1 MRAVFVSIR
10 GLCSADAGKLGFA
23 DNWDVTRDST
33 PPFEAIA
40 QAIDAHSSFLI
51 AAHVGPDGDAI
62 GSALALRSALIAV
75 GKKAWVVSS
84 DGVPVSC
91 RFLPGA
97 NEVLYT
103 PPSLPEC
110 AFILD
115 CDGTRDRVASPY
127 GPIQKA
133 QQRVLIDHHRT
144 SKPIFEVNWL
154 DPSQSATALMIWEL
168 LKYLRV
174 EITPDIAQCLLCGLS
189 TDTGNFRF
197 PNTSSRALIAA
208 SELVD
213 AGADLALI
221 AFKLF
226 DERSLESTRLL
237 ATTIDKMEVESSGKL
252 TWSALTLDDFART
265 RVGDEGTDN
274 VVNFLRNVRGARM
287 SLLFRERID
296 ETGPVAHISAR
307 AEPNLRADLF
317 CALFGG
323 GGHAA
328 AAGCRIRHAP
338 FEASVRRVVEAA
350 KAWVE
355 QEHPSPD
362 DSGG

>member
-1 MRAVFVSIR
+1 
-10 GLCSADAGKLGFA
+10 
-23 DNWDVTRDST
+23 VTRDSP

-40 QAIDAHSSFLI
+40 EAIAAHQSFLI

-62 GSALALRSALIAV
+62 GSCLALSYALQAM

-84 DGVPVSC
+84 DGVPSSC
-91 RFLPGA
+91 RFLPGVQ
-97 NEVLYT
+97 EVLYA
-103 PPSLPEC
+103 PSNLPEC
-110 AFILD
+110 AIILD

-127 GPIQKA
+127 APIQKA
-133 QQRVLIDHHRT
+133 KFRVLIDHHRT

-154 DPSQSATALMIWEL
+154 DPNQSATSLMIWEL

-174 EITPDIAQCLLCGLS
+174 DFTPQIAQCLLCGLS

-197 PNTSSRALIAA
+197 PNTSARALLAA
-208 SELVD
+208 SQLVE

-226 DERSLESTRLL
+226 DERSVESTRLL
-237 ATTIDKMEVESSGKL
+237 ATAIDKMEVESAGKL
-252 TWSALTLDDFART
+252 TWAALTLDDFART

-274 VVNFLRNVRGARM
+274 VVNILRNVRGARM
-287 SLLFRERID
+287 AILMRERVD
-296 ETGPVAHISAR
+296 ETGTVVHASAR
-307 AEPNLRADLF
+307 AEASLRADLF

-328 AAGCRIRHAP
+328 AAGFRIRNAP
-338 FEASVRRVVEAA
+338 FESSVKRVVEAA
-350 KAWVE
+350 KIWVE
-355 QEHPSPD
+355 QEHPEPEA
-362 DSGG
+362 